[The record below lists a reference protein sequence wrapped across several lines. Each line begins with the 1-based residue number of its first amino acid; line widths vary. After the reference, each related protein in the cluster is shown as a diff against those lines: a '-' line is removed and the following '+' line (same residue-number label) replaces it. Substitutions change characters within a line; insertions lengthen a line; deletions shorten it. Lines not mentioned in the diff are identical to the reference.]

1 LSYTRAREIL
11 LKALDDVGFDKSRF
25 GLHSLRSRGAST
37 AANKGLSERL
47 LKAHGRWSSDKAKD
61 GYIKDNL
68 RSLMSVSLN
77 LGV

>member
-1 LSYTRAREIL
+1 MSYTRAREIL

-47 LKAHGRWSSDKAKD
+47 LKAHGLWSSDKAKD

-68 RSLMSVSLN
+68 RSQMSVSLN